1 MGNLFI
7 KTTKLTK
14 WAALTH
20 IPKQPP
26 HSTQRLP
33 TRCLLETLT
42 TTNTERT
49 TLMSWILEQVPLSSF
64 STFSKSMDKFTS
76 KILELL
82 NLSDDPVCLIS
93 RLFKQNCYF
102 RFTIS
107 RQMGILN
114 IFLIKDTSHFF

>member
-1 MGNLFI
+1 MG
-7 KTTKLTK
+7 
-14 WAALTH
+14 
-20 IPKQPP
+20 IPKQPQ

-49 TLMSWILEQVPLSSF
+49 TLMSWILEQVQLSSF
-64 STFSKSMDKFTS
+64 STFSKSMDKSTC

-82 NLSDDPVCLIS
+82 NLSDDPVCLIL
-93 RLFKQNCYF
+93 RLFKLIHDF
-102 RFTIS
+102 RFRMF

-114 IFLIKDTSHFF
+114 TFFYKDTSHSF

>member
-1 MGNLFI
+1 MG
-7 KTTKLTK
+7 
-14 WAALTH
+14 
-20 IPKQPP
+20 IPKQPQ

-33 TRCLLETLT
+33 TRCLLETHT
-42 TTNTERT
+42 TTNTERI

-64 STFSKSMDKFTS
+64 STFSKSMDKSTS

-93 RLFKQNCYF
+93 WLFKLIHDF
-102 RFTIS
+102 RSTIS

-114 IFLIKDTSHFF
+114 IFL